1 MIFTKNRAT
10 KLEVELRRAGT
21 VLYTGIKLRLSHF
34 AFKAL
39 FPPGGRASPHS
50 WGSVSAAPAGR
61 VVEESCVFVQ
71 NSISR
76 SCGFDAAS
84 QQ

>member
-21 VLYTGIKLRLSHF
+21 VLYTGIKLRLSHL
-34 AFKAL
+34 KPC
-39 FPPGGRASPHS
+39 FPPAAAPPHIRG
-50 WGSVSAAPAGR
+50 GSVSAAPAGR